1 MPTVNLQ
8 SIRSSF
14 RYALKGL
21 RYVFQHEQSFR
32 IQLVATIVVLGLVVA
47 LDVSRRDT
55 VLLFLVIGLVLTL
68 EILNSAVEVIVD
80 LLKPRMHPYAQ
91 VIKDLMAAAVLLASF
106 VALLIGVFVFVPYFA
121 PFLRF

>member
-21 RYVFQHEQSFR
+21 RYVFEHEQSFR
-32 IQLVATIVVLGLVVA
+32 IQLVAAIVVLGLIVA
-47 LDVSRRDT
+47 LDVTRRDT

-80 LLKPRMHPYAQ
+80 LLKPRMHLYAQ

-106 VALLIGVFVFVPYFA
+106 VALLIGVFVFVPYVV
-121 PFLRF
+121 PFLQS

>member
-21 RYVFQHEQSFR
+21 RYVFEHEQSFR
-32 IQLVATIVVLGLVVA
+32 IQLVAAIVVLGLIVA
-47 LDVSRRDT
+47 LDVTRRDT
-55 VLLFLVIGLVLTL
+55 VLLFLVIGLVFTL

-80 LLKPRMHPYAQ
+80 LLKPRMHLYAQ

-106 VALLIGVFVFVPYFA
+106 VALLIGVFVFVPYVV
-121 PFLRF
+121 PFLQS